1 VSPKVEQ
8 SVTVFRTK
16 DPVEGELVLGLLT
29 QEGVDARLLGTRNAA
44 LIGVAANVFDLKIE
58 VPREDADEAA
68 EIIDAY
74 VKGERAQPDGD
85 DAGGEAGGDE
95 AGGDEAGGGEAGGD
109 EAGDDEPPRRRPLL
123 AAGAS
128 LLVPGG
134 GHFYARRIVTG
145 LVIVLGHVGGFAAL
159 AQGAYVESTCGW
171 LIIVGLIAADLAG
184 GQFAV
189 RAWNRGARPSAWR
202 ELAAGALLVA
212 LVYGAGVA
220 IGTHLPPPKPR
231 ALPYYYLPR

>member
-1 VSPKVEQ
+1 
-8 SVTVFRTK
+8 TVFRTK

-74 VKGERAQPDGD
+74 VKGERAQPGGD
-85 DAGGEAGGDE
+85 DAGGE
-95 AGGDEAGGGEAGGD
+95 EAGGD

-202 ELAAGALLVA
+202 ELAAGAL
-212 LVYGAGVA
+212 
-220 IGTHLPPPKPR
+220 
-231 ALPYYYLPR
+231 